1 MASESFLD
9 KLHLRTGDKPAE
21 ADADATLR
29 FGGSPD
35 RMKVGVSRYVPAK
48 GAGQPLSVELLRKAL
63 RDTGITAPL
72 DVEHAEEVVRL
83 LLSGKDASHIVI
95 ARGERP
101 RNAQD
106 AWIELS
112 GAPGLPTFPG
122 QVIGR
127 LHEAVPAKRGLDV
140 AGNVVPPPDP
150 RPPRVLAVSSGMT
163 KDREGMLIAQLAG
176 VVRVTEDRI
185 ELSPLVRL
193 SPDKLEATASLYAR
207 DAQGRTVTPEA
218 MVQALA
224 GQGVNFGILMDALT
238 DGLAQAQKAYAP
250 VQDVVVARGQ
260 APVHGKDARLELTC
274 GERACAEPPD
284 EHARID
290 YRHRSLFQV
299 VEQGQDIGRLHQ
311 PTKGVPGRD
320 VTGAVVP
327 ARDGAALRIQTGK
340 NVEALENGALFRA
353 KIPGVVLAG
362 KGSLDVSELLSI
374 PGDVDYGTGNI
385 ELKQGSLCVGGT
397 VRTGFTVEVPGQV
410 LVEGMVESA
419 RVIAGGDVIVR
430 GGIFM
435 SGEEAA
441 YVEAGGN
448 VSAAFT
454 HNAMVQAGGDVTIAL
469 SMVGSKTNKGS
480 RVTAGGF
487 LRVSDPKGRIMG
499 GTVVSARGVEV
510 FDAGNE
516 RGMVT
521 TLALS
526 HETPEISALIK
537 ELRELKALKDRAM
550 FVVGEGDGA
559 TALSR
564 LRAERRAEAEDLL
577 ARRDGIES
585 RIKQIQRR
593 LAELA
598 QEHLERVSSA
608 RIIVHGT
615 AYPGVGI
622 KMGGRSLYVD
632 RPLTNCVFSWDV
644 QNKEI
649 VTTTL

>member
-1 MASESFLD
+1 MRDVSDSPKGA
-9 KLHLRTGDKPAE
+9 

-35 RMKVGVSRYVPAK
+35 RMKVGVSRYAPAK
-48 GAGQPLSVELLRKAL
+48 GAGRPLSVDLLRQAL

-101 RNAQD
+101 QNPQD
-106 AWIELS
+106 AWVELA
-112 GAPGLPTFPG
+112 GAQGLPTFPG
-122 QVIGR
+122 QVIGK
-127 LHEAVPAKRGLDV
+127 LHPAVYPKDGCDV
-140 AGNVVPPPDP
+140 AGNAVPPSDP
-150 RPPRVLAVSSGMT
+150 RQPRVLAVAGGMAQ
-163 KDREGMLIAQLAG
+163 DREGVLTAQLAG
-176 VVRVTEDRI
+176 VVHITEGRI
-185 ELSPLVRL
+185 ELAPLVRL
-193 SPDKLEATASLYAR
+193 SSDKLEATATLYAR
-207 DAQGRTVTPEA
+207 DAQGREVALEG
-218 MVQALA
+218 MIQALA
-224 GQGVNFGILMDALT
+224 RQGVNFGIMMEALAA
-238 DGLAQAQKAYAP
+238 GLAQAKASPKP
-250 VQDVVVARGQ
+250 VEGVVVARGQ
-260 APVHGKDARLELTC
+260 APVHGQDGRLELTC
-274 GERACAEPPD
+274 GQQACQEPPD

-290 YRHRSLFQV
+290 YRQRSLFNV
-299 VEQGQDIGRLHQ
+299 VEQGQDIGRLHK

-327 ARDGAALRIQTGK
+327 ARDGTALRIQTGK
-340 NVEALENGALFRA
+340 NVEALEDGALFRA
-353 KIPGVVLAG
+353 KMAGVVLSG
-362 KGSLDVSELLSI
+362 KGSLDVSELLSVS
-374 PGDVDYGTGNI
+374 GDVDYATGNI
-385 ELKQGSLCVGGT
+385 ELTQGALRVGGT
-397 VRTGFTVEVPGQV
+397 VRTGFTVKVPGQV

-419 RVIAGGDVIVR
+419 RVIAGGDVVVR

-435 SGEEAA
+435 SGEDAA
-441 YVEAGGN
+441 YVEAGGS

-454 HNAMVQAGGDVTIAL
+454 HNAMVQAGGDVTIAM
-469 SMVGSKTNKGS
+469 SMVGSKSNKGS

-499 GTVVSARGVEV
+499 GTVVSAKGVEV

-521 TLALS
+521 TLVLS
-526 HETPEISALIK
+526 HETPEVTALVK
-537 ELRELKALKDRAM
+537 ELRELKVLKDRAM
-550 FVVGEGDGA
+550 FVVGEGDGS
-559 TALSR
+559 TALSK
-564 LRAERRAEAEDLL
+564 LREERRAEAEDLL

-585 RIKQIQRR
+585 RIKQIQRQ
-593 LAELA
+593 LAEMA
-598 QEHLERVSSA
+598 QEHLERVASA
-608 RIIVHGT
+608 RIVVHGT

-649 VTTTL
+649 VTTSL